1 MSAVRHLALGVDT
14 TLLKTH
20 FAVVTEAVGA
30 LRFPMNGNK
39 LPPTVSLV
47 RCTSALSV
55 LMSQHIRPYVIVLPE
70 GTKHFLMKTI
80 VCCSFYVP
88 DALCKLS

>member
-1 MSAVRHLALGVDT
+1 MSAVRHLTLGVDI

-30 LRFPMNGNK
+30 LRFPMNDNK

-47 RCTSALSV
+47 RCTSAFSV

-70 GTKHFLMKTI
+70 GTKTLIDKHYC
-80 VCCSFYVP
+80 VCSFYFP
-88 DALCKLS
+88 YALC